1 MKKPFTLST
10 DSISHETIAALEH
23 LLAQARRGEL
33 IGIAFGAMLK
43 QRTYLVDTAG
53 EAYNNPLFAL
63 GVAHM
68 LCDELTIRAR
78 GEV

>member
-1 MKKPFTLST
+1 MKPFTLATSA
-10 DSISHETIAALEH
+10 SISHETVAALEH
-23 LLAQARRGEL
+23 LLAQAKSGDL

-68 LCDELTIRAR
+68 LCDELTARAR
-78 GEV
+78 GE